1 MICDFHSHTFFSD
14 GVSSPVELARFAHA
28 SGYKCIG
35 FTDHASYSNIDNL
48 IESITRDCNLINQY
62 WNIVA
67 IPGVELTNI
76 PAKSINKMA
85 KYAREKGAKL
95 VVVHGESI
103 VEKVE
108 PGTNWEA
115 VNSKYVDFLAHPGL
129 LTLEEAQIA
138 AKNNIYIEITSRTGH
153 SLSNG
158 MVARIGAQAGVKF
171 LINSDSHSHL
181 DLYCEGR
188 QEIIALGAGFD
199 KKQVKHILDVDVKNF
214 IKKIGY

>member
-1 MICDFHSHTFFSD
+1 MICDFHTHTFFSD
-14 GVSSPVELARFAHA
+14 GGSSPVELARYAYA
-28 SGYKCIG
+28 SGYKYIG
-35 FTDHASYSNIDNL
+35 FTDHTSYCNIDNL

-62 WNIVA
+62 WNILA
-67 IPGVELTNI
+67 IPGVELTNV
-76 PAKSINKMA
+76 PAKSINEMA
-85 KYAREKGAKL
+85 KYAKEKGARL
-95 VVVHGESI
+95 VVAHGESI
-103 VEKVE
+103 GEKVE

-129 LTLEEAQIA
+129 LTLEEAQTA
-138 AKNNIYIEITSRTGH
+138 AKNDIYIEITSRTGH

-181 DLYCEGR
+181 DLYWEGR
-188 QEIIALGAGFD
+188 QETIALGAGFD
-199 KKQVKHILDVDVKNF
+199 KKQVKHILDIDAKSF